1 MLKFPFHMNPEVE
14 IFFIF
19 PFRLGVETVPL
30 SASKREEI
38 FPRWVQRLNTL
49 LPEFVWRAIPFDAAN
64 PVPSLLRKRKAIYL
78 LGTSQES
85 ASLSSWVH
93 EIVKDWRSFEV
104 IEVRESIWYY
114 DWGIGAVDVSIKLI
128 VKEDKE
134 LNKLLE
140 FGEGIHDSLKEE
152 QKITL
157 FREWGHYAQVL
168 IETFTEGHHIREY
181 KKEMPDFEFSGKM
194 DAYGINLIVKTA
206 QREALEVS
214 EEELKSML
222 SSFIGRPVKEQDFV
236 HLPGVLAVA
245 EGYNGQVA
253 VFDSAHPSVDLVIE
267 RVRWIW
273 RLVTLYWANLSVL
286 GEFLSKKVIMT
297 FSLGDTKIQE
307 DLECIRRE
315 RLGLQLFLHESSPR
329 NFCDDALDLRVYGG
343 VWDAWQGEKLVKE
356 IKEQLEFLQVYFS
369 ESVNL
374 LTTELQSKINWILFI
389 LNILTFSTVIAT
401 LIIIYDI
408 KNEIFLPNS
417 RLLLVIMGTVLFG
430 LLSLMFLVKGRLFKS
445 LKGKR

>member
-14 IFFIF
+14 IFLIF
-19 PFRLGVETVPL
+19 PFRLGVKTFPL

-38 FPRWVQRLNTL
+38 FPRWAQRLNTH

-64 PVPSLLRKRKAIYL
+64 PVPSLIRKRKAIYL

-85 ASLSSWVH
+85 ASLRSWIH
-93 EIVKDWRSFEV
+93 EIVKDWGPFEV

-128 VKEDKE
+128 VKEAKE

-140 FGEGIHDSLKEE
+140 FGEGIHDFLKEE

-157 FREWGHYAQVL
+157 FREWARYAHVL
-168 IETFTEGHHIREY
+168 IETFAEGHHIWKY
-181 KKEMPDFEFSGKM
+181 KKEMLDFEFSGKM
-194 DAYGINLIVKTA
+194 DAYGINLIVKSA
-206 QREALEVS
+206 CEGALEVS
-214 EEELKSML
+214 EEELKAML
-222 SSFIGRPVKEQDFV
+222 SSFIGRSVKEQDFV
-236 HLPGVLAVA
+236 HLPGVFAVA

-253 VFDSAHPSVDLVIE
+253 VFDSVHPSVDRVIE
-267 RVRWIW
+267 RVRWTW

-286 GEFLSKKVIMT
+286 GEFLSKRLIMS
-297 FSLGDTKIQE
+297 FSPGDTKIQE
-307 DLECIRRE
+307 DLECLRRE

-329 NFCDDALDLRVYGG
+329 NFCDDALDLRVYEG
-343 VWDAWQGEKLVKE
+343 VWVAWQGDKLVKE

-374 LTTELQSKINWILFI
+374 LTTELQSRINWILFI

-401 LIIIYDI
+401 LIIIYDL
-408 KNEIFLPNS
+408 KNEIFLPNW
-417 RLLLVIMGTVLFG
+417 RLLLVIMGTGLFG
-430 LLSLMFLVKGRLFKS
+430 LLSLLFLVKGRLFKS
-445 LKGKR
+445 LKEKR